1 MYTQFFI
8 KMPSKGNKT
17 IVSRMIK
24 DVQPNYTIKDF
35 FKTVL
40 LPHAK
45 EEVGE
50 LVKVSI
56 VLGDQSEL
64 MDIDDVNDLVE
75 KIVGF
80 GAKQI
85 IYFVDQQTAAPQ
97 AAPAPLSSMLRR
109 ESVLEL
115 PTCQHKGRPAIE
127 MIFGGLRSMLEQDK
141 LGFVGSTGTQLGA
154 EWMMS
159 LTNVLYNI
167 STFHDNFKARGF
179 PMPKRFAFTKDANNV
194 HSKKNRAPVLTQE
207 VTETVQIAALALDC
221 TRFDVLVACSS
232 AAC

>member
-17 IVSRMIK
+17 IVSRTIK

-115 PTCQHKGRPAIE
+115 PTWQHKGRPAIE

-141 LGFVGSTGTQLGA
+141 LGFVGSTGTKPRWKCRHFRQARPQGALLG
-154 EWMMS
+154 S
-159 LTNVLYNI
+159 LI
-167 STFHDNFKARGF
+167 FCR
-179 PMPKRFAFTKDANNV
+179 
-194 HSKKNRAPVLTQE
+194 
-207 VTETVQIAALALDC
+207 
-221 TRFDVLVACSS
+221 
-232 AAC
+232 

>member
-1 MYTQFFI
+1 MYTLFLI

-24 DVQPNYTIKDF
+24 DVPSNCTIKDF
-35 FKTVL
+35 FKTML

-56 VLGDQSEL
+56 VLGDQSEPA
-64 MDIDDVNDLVE
+64 DIDDVNDLVGN
-75 KIVGF
+75 IVAF

-97 AAPAPLSSMLRR
+97 AAPAPLSRMLRR

-115 PTCQHKGRPAIE
+115 PTYTNKGRPAIE
-127 MIFGGLRSMLEQDK
+127 KIFGGLRSMLEQDK
-141 LGFVGSTGTQLGA
+141 LGFVGSTGTKLGA
-154 EWMMS
+154 EWMIS

-179 PMPKRFAFTKDANNV
+179 VMPKRFAFTKDANDV
-194 HSKKNRAPVLTQE
+194 QSKKNKAPVLTQQ
-207 VTETVQIAALALDC
+207 VAETV
-221 TRFDVLVACSS
+221 
-232 AAC
+232 

>member
-17 IVSRMIK
+17 IVSRTIK

-75 KIVGF
+75 NIVGF
-80 GAKQI
+80 LWLLFSNLCDLTRLQTVTVGA
-85 IYFVDQQTAAPQ
+85 A
-97 AAPAPLSSMLRR
+97 
-109 ESVLEL
+109 
-115 PTCQHKGRPAIE
+115 
-127 MIFGGLRSMLEQDK
+127 
-141 LGFVGSTGTQLGA
+141 
-154 EWMMS
+154 
-159 LTNVLYNI
+159 
-167 STFHDNFKARGF
+167 
-179 PMPKRFAFTKDANNV
+179 
-194 HSKKNRAPVLTQE
+194 
-207 VTETVQIAALALDC
+207 
-221 TRFDVLVACSS
+221 
-232 AAC
+232 

>member
-17 IVSRMIK
+17 IVSRTIK

-64 MDIDDVNDLVE
+64 MDIDDVNDLVGFLWLLFSNLCDLTRLQTVT
-75 KIVGF
+75 VG
-80 GAKQI
+80 
-85 IYFVDQQTAAPQ
+85 AA
-97 AAPAPLSSMLRR
+97 
-109 ESVLEL
+109 
-115 PTCQHKGRPAIE
+115 
-127 MIFGGLRSMLEQDK
+127 
-141 LGFVGSTGTQLGA
+141 
-154 EWMMS
+154 
-159 LTNVLYNI
+159 
-167 STFHDNFKARGF
+167 
-179 PMPKRFAFTKDANNV
+179 
-194 HSKKNRAPVLTQE
+194 
-207 VTETVQIAALALDC
+207 
-221 TRFDVLVACSS
+221 
-232 AAC
+232 